1 MLLVWDRLVSL
12 MGVSVVG
19 LGLLFFYA
27 FSSSGDRADVLD
39 GEEMVI
45 CHFEVDEPQVERV
58 ESIIQANSTLQEVLF
73 DSGFTAGQ
81 IHYLVQDVKP
91 VYDLNRVMPG
101 HRLIIGRLVDGT
113 FHDLEYHIDDE
124 EYLRV
129 KFESDQ
135 YVSSLHKHD
144 FEVVIEEFCG
154 EVDSSL
160 WETLVAQGE
169 RPQLIESLHQILQW
183 DIDFTAIWPEE
194 SFKLILEKKYLDGE
208 FVKYGE
214 VLAVQFVNRAGTYYA
229 FLFKNPQSTGYYHE
243 NGDGVRRP
251 FLRVSFAFDRRS
263 TSRFSHSRYHPFL
276 RERRPH
282 LGVDYGAPRGTPVLA
297 SADGTVISAG
307 RKGGFGNLVRVR
319 HPNGY
324 VTGYAHLS
332 RMDVRR
338 GQRVKQGE
346 RIGRVG
352 STGLSTAPHLD
363 YRAQNRSGK
372 YINPKEL
379 AALPSDRG
387 VEKEYWDQ
395 FVLLRDELI
404 ERLSSIPEVEPSLS
418 PTSQAD

>member
-1 MLLVWDRLVSL
+1 M
-12 MGVSVVG
+12 
-19 LGLLFFYA
+19 
-27 FSSSGDRADVLD
+27 
-39 GEEMVI
+39 
-45 CHFEVDEPQVERV
+45 
-58 ESIIQANSTLQEVLF
+58 
-73 DSGFTAGQ
+73 
-81 IHYLVQDVKP
+81 
-91 VYDLNRVMPG
+91 
-101 HRLIIGRLVDGT
+101 
-113 FHDLEYHIDDE
+113 
-124 EYLRV
+124 
-129 KFESDQ
+129 
-135 YVSSLHKHD
+135 
-144 FEVVIEEFCG
+144 
-154 EVDSSL
+154 
-160 WETLVAQGE
+160 
-169 RPQLIESLHQILQW
+169 
-183 DIDFTAIWPEE
+183 
-194 SFKLILEKKYLDGE
+194 
-208 FVKYGE
+208 
-214 VLAVQFVNRAGTYYA
+214 AVQFVNRAGTYYA
-229 FLFKNPQSTGYYHE
+229 FLFENPQSTGYYHE

-251 FLRVSFAFDRRS
+251 FLRVSFAFDRRI
-263 TSRFSHSRYHPFL
+263 TSRFSHSRYHPIL

-332 RMDVRR
+332 RMDMRR
-338 GQRVKQGE
+338 GQRVKKGE

-363 YRAQNRSGK
+363 YRAQNRSCK

-387 VEKEYWDQ
+387 VEKEYWNQ